1 MWDWL
6 QWFTHMGNSK
16 VAALVIFFAL
26 FVGILY
32 YVFGQKQRSE
42 RLESYKYMPFEDD
55 DTLPTNDSKHKGT
68 QDERD

>member
-6 QWFTHMGNSK
+6 EWFTHMENSK
-16 VAALVIFFAL
+16 VAALVIFFVL
-26 FVGILY
+26 FVGILI

-42 RLESYKYMPFEDD
+42 RLESYKYMPFEED
-55 DTLPTNDSKHKGT
+55 DTPHTNDSEHKGT

>member
-16 VAALVIFFAL
+16 VTALVIFFAL

-55 DTLPTNDSKHKGT
+55 DTSPTNDSKHKGT

>member
-6 QWFTHMGNSK
+6 QWFTHMENSK
-16 VAALVIFFAL
+16 VAALVVFFVV
-26 FVGILY
+26 FVGILI

-55 DTLPTNDSKHKGT
+55 DTLPRDDIEHKGR